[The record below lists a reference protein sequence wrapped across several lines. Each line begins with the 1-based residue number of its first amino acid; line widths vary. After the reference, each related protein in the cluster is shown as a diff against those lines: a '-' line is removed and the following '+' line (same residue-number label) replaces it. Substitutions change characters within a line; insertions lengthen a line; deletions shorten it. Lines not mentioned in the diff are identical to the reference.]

1 MAAPVGLTD
10 IPVADNHCHAV
21 EAEQPD
27 GVAQWR
33 QYFSESPDPQMRTG
47 DVAETAFY
55 RRLLRRMA
63 AFHQVPPA
71 EADVLSARAAF
82 GPAELAGALF
92 TDARIES
99 VVVDTGYPDP
109 AGALGRDDFAR
120 ASGAERADLLRLE
133 LLFQDLVAGCAS
145 YGELTDAVRHR
156 LADVRGSGYAGF
168 KSIAGYRT
176 GLAIRR
182 WPADEARAAY
192 RAARDEVVRCGSV
205 RLGYQPLLDTLL
217 HVAFEAAAAQE
228 LPVQFHVGYG
238 DPDADLRAAAPLELR
253 DVLSEPGYRPMPV
266 VLLALRQGGRL
277 PGCRVRQRL
286 PRPVVRDPVPVGRRD
301 DLDGARRRRHRAGHQ
316 AHVQLGRGPGAR
328 AALGGRPRR
337 PAGARRGAR

>member
-1 MAAPVGLTD
+1 
-10 IPVADNHCHAV
+10 
-21 EAEQPD
+21 
-27 GVAQWR
+27 
-33 QYFSESPDPQMRTG
+33 MRTG

-55 RRLLRRMA
+55 RLLRRMA

-82 GPAELAGALF
+82 GTAELAGALF

-109 AGALGRDDFAR
+109 ASALGRDDFAR

-176 GLAIRR
+176 GLAIGR

-192 RAARDEVVRCGSV
+192 RAARDEV
-205 RLGYQPLLDTLL
+205 
-217 HVAFEAAAAQE
+217 AQE

-266 VLLALRQGGRL
+266 VLLALRQGGR
-277 PGCRVRQRL
+277 
-286 PRPVVRDPVPVGRRD
+286 
-301 DLDGARRRRHRAGHQ
+301 
-316 AHVQLGRGPGAR
+316 
-328 AALGGRPRR
+328 
-337 PAGARRGAR
+337 

>member
-82 GPAELAGALF
+82 GTADLTGALF
-92 TDARIES
+92 RDARIES
-99 VVVDTGYPDP
+99 IVVDTGYPDP

-133 LLFQDLVAGCAS
+133 LLFQDLVAGCA
-145 YGELTDAVRHR
+145 
-156 LADVRGSGYAGF
+156 
-168 KSIAGYRT
+168 
-176 GLAIRR
+176 
-182 WPADEARAAY
+182 
-192 RAARDEVVRCGSV
+192 
-205 RLGYQPLLDTLL
+205 
-217 HVAFEAAAAQE
+217 
-228 LPVQFHVGYG
+228 
-238 DPDADLRAAAPLELR
+238 
-253 DVLSEPGYRPMPV
+253 
-266 VLLALRQGGRL
+266 
-277 PGCRVRQRL
+277 
-286 PRPVVRDPVPVGRRD
+286 
-301 DLDGARRRRHRAGHQ
+301 
-316 AHVQLGRGPGAR
+316 
-328 AALGGRPRR
+328 
-337 PAGARRGAR
+337 

>member
-82 GPAELAGALF
+82 GTADLAGALF
-92 TDARIES
+92 RDARIES
-99 VVVDTGYPDP
+99 IVVDTGYPDP

-145 YGELTDAVRHR
+145 YGELTDAIRHR

-182 WPADEARAAY
+182 
-192 RAARDEVVRCGSV
+192 
-205 RLGYQPLLDTLL
+205 
-217 HVAFEAAAAQE
+217 
-228 LPVQFHVGYG
+228 
-238 DPDADLRAAAPLELR
+238 
-253 DVLSEPGYRPMPV
+253 
-266 VLLALRQGGRL
+266 
-277 PGCRVRQRL
+277 
-286 PRPVVRDPVPVGRRD
+286 
-301 DLDGARRRRHRAGHQ
+301 
-316 AHVQLGRGPGAR
+316 
-328 AALGGRPRR
+328 
-337 PAGARRGAR
+337 